1 MSTIKLPPRLT
12 PVGYHIDEAYM
23 VEDAEGGY
31 YDRDEILKL
40 FASLGVGVQEH
51 PLIGEGSKV
60 KRKGMST
67 PLWQDT
73 CLAAGHPHD
82 GVFTVSRV
90 DYDSAKPK
98 LYIKC
103 LRNSTMSSGRI
114 DAGWD
119 IDKFEL
125 VEKGDE

>member
-1 MSTIKLPPRLT
+1 MSTIKLPPRLS

-23 VEDAEGGY
+23 TQDAEGEY
-31 YDRDEILKL
+31 YEREEILKL
-40 FASLGVGVQEH
+40 FQSLGVGVQEH

-67 PLWQDT
+67 PLWKDS
-73 CLAAGHPHD
+73 CLAVGLPHD
-82 GVFTVSRV
+82 GVYTVSRV

-98 LYIKC
+98 LFIRAV
-103 LRNSTMSSGRI
+103 RNVGFKVDM
-114 DAGWD
+114 GWD

>member
-1 MSTIKLPPRLT
+1 MSTIKLPPRLS

-23 VEDAEGGY
+23 TQDAEGGY
-31 YDRDEILKL
+31 YDREEILKL
-40 FASLGVGVQEH
+40 FASLGVGVKEH

-67 PLWQDT
+67 PLWQDS
-73 CLAAGHPHD
+73 CLSAGQPHD
-82 GVFTVSRV
+82 GVYTVSRV

-98 LYIKC
+98 LYIKAVPNTAFR
-103 LRNSTMSSGRI
+103 LDN
-114 DAGWD
+114 GWD